1 MTKEAK
7 EAILKWVASGDYDPE
22 ATRMLVDSY
31 VALVNADIQEKMS
44 DWQVSKC
51 DCPECR
57 DELDDGVI
65 G

>member
-22 ATRMLVDSY
+22 APRMLVDSY

-44 DWQVSKC
+44 DWQVQGCGC
-51 DCPECR
+51 D
-57 DELDDGVI
+57 DLDAQEI